1 MLPCSPRK
9 QRPGYTK
16 FGVLE
21 NMRNYHKHQ
30 AAMIGEQLKVIEA
43 QVSVSAALEESNAVL
58 VQQIRQYG
66 T

>member
-1 MLPCSPRK
+1 
-9 QRPGYTK
+9 
-16 FGVLE
+16 
-21 NMRNYHKHQ
+21 
-30 AAMIGEQLKVIEA
+30 MIGEQLKVIEA